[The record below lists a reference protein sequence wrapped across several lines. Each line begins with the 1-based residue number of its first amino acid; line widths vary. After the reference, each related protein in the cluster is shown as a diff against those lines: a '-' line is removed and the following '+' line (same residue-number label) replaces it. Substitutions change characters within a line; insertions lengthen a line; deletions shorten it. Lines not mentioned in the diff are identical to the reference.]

1 MTRRLGY
8 TALTGALAAL
18 PFLLGAPDLAQAQ
31 TAPGSGSFPNSFLIP
46 GTNTSLRVGGF
57 VKFDAWYDFSVHGDT
72 GNNGGTTGMNIG
84 GIPLDNNVPGLVGQA
99 ANLQQHSFHGRA
111 SFSAAESRFNFESRT
126 PTAWGEV
133 KTFLEADFEQPSGVV
148 NTAGVHGNSD
158 SISPRL
164 RQAYGTL
171 GPWLFG
177 QTFPLFS
184 DGIASPETLDFAGDS
199 ALAGPLRIPEIRYT
213 FDAGNGITFA
223 GALDDESIVFINGVN
238 AGTSTS
244 FGPCNGAS
252 VATCVTTNAAQP
264 NVAGYKW
271 PAGVLNAT
279 LSQAWGHVSLR
290 GVLRDLYYHG
300 PSINI
305 AGANA
310 NIQRFGWGA
319 GFSGDFHLP
328 TGLKDAILWQANGG
342 KGIGRFINNEGTSV
356 GDFVVDPGGSIHVIE
371 QWNATL
377 GLIHYWTDQL
387 RSNVDGEISYY
398 VIPHGGGIFA
408 AEDVNSAFGQ
418 LNRRIIGAHAN
429 LIWSPIPAV
438 DIGAEYI
445 YLQRIVENGQRGI
458 GHRAQ
463 FSTKFRF

>member
-1 MTRRLGY
+1 
-8 TALTGALAAL
+8 
-18 PFLLGAPDLAQAQ
+18 
-31 TAPGSGSFPNSFLIP
+31 
-46 GTNTSLRVGGF
+46 
-57 VKFDAWYDFSVHGDT
+57 VKFDAWYDFSVRGDT
-72 GNNGGTTGMNIG
+72 GNNGGTTGVNVG
-84 GIPLDNNVPGLVGQA
+84 GLPLDNNVPGLVGQA
-99 ANLQQHSFHGRA
+99 ANLQQHSFHGRTA
-111 SFSAAESRFNFESRT
+111 FSAAESRFNFESRT

-148 NTAGVHGNSD
+148 NTSGVHGNSD

-164 RQAYGTL
+164 RQAYGTF

-184 DGIASPETLDFAGDS
+184 DGIASPETLDFAGPGS
-199 ALAGPLRIPEIRYT
+199 LAGPLRIPEIRYT
-213 FDAGNGITFA
+213 FDAGNGITIA
-223 GALDDESIVFINGVN
+223 GALDDESIVFVNGIN

-252 VATCVTTNAAQP
+252 AVVVTCVTTAANQP
-264 NVAGYKW
+264 NVAGYKL

-290 GVLRDLYYHG
+290 GVVRDLYYHG
-300 PSINI
+300 PSNVIV
-305 AGANA
+305 GADS

-342 KGIGRFINNEGTSV
+342 KGIGRFINNEGTSG
-356 GDFVVDPGGSIHVIE
+356 GDFVIDPGGTPHPID
-371 QWNATL
+371 QWDGTL
-377 GLIHYWTDQL
+377 GVIHYWTDQL
-387 RSNVDGEISYY
+387 RSNADGWIHYIVY
-398 VIPHGGGIFA
+398 PHGNGIFA
-408 AEDVNSAFGQ
+408 AEGVNSGFGQ
-418 LNRRIIGAHAN
+418 LNRQLYGAHAN
-429 LIWSPIPAV
+429 LIWSPIGAI

-445 YLQRIVENGQRGI
+445 FLERKVENGQKGVA
-458 GHRAQ
+458 HRAQ